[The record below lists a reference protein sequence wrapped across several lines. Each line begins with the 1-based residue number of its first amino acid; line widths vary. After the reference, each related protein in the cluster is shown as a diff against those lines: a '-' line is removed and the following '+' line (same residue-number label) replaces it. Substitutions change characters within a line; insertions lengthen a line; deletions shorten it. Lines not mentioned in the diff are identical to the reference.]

1 MSLLSTGSG
10 VELTANRL
18 FEHRIRRLIVISTVA
33 LGVIWGLAL
42 ADNAKVWVLVL
53 LAIGWVLMPSILA
66 LSLRRPM
73 LRYALLMP
81 ASAVSVGLIGMT
93 LTAQDSTDVGWLL
106 ITLGIVV
113 GGTLGAWF
121 WFRWLPVPRALNDPY
136 GPPRVALVGLH
147 IGLVLIGTAM
157 VVAGLWSVGSI

>member
-1 MSLLSTGSG
+1 
-10 VELTANRL
+10 
-18 FEHRIRRLIVISTVA
+18 
-33 LGVIWGLAL
+33 
-42 ADNAKVWVLVL
+42 
-53 LAIGWVLMPSILA
+53 
-66 LSLRRPM
+66 M

-93 LTAQDSTDVGWLL
+93 LMAPDSTDVGWLL

-136 GPPRVALVGLH
+136 GAPRVALVGLH
-147 IGLVLIGTAM
+147 TGLVLIGAAM
-157 VVAGLWSVGSI
+157 VVAGL